1 MTTRT
6 DRDVRMRL
14 VDLSVLALSALVFGG
29 GYLLASRVDHERA
42 LHAPSLAE
50 ESAGLALAEAIEPP
64 VPGLQPAPRPT
75 RRVVVVRRTR
85 PS

>member
-14 VDLSVLALSALVFGG
+14 VDLSVLALSTLVFGG
-29 GYLLASRVDHERA
+29 GYLLASRVDRERA
-42 LHAPSLAE
+42 LHAPSLAD
-50 ESAGLALAEAIEPP
+50 ESAGLALAEGIEPP